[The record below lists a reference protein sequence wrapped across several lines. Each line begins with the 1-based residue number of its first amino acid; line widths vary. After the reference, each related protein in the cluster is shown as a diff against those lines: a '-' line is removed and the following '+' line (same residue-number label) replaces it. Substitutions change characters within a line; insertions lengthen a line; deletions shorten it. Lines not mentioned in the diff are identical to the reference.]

1 MEEEALIIVRSVK
14 SDKMKKQVFEEFVLE
29 QVDLSNVQHEVFIKK
44 LIKDK
49 DIQREFFLSKEQ
61 FIDNDIERD
70 ELLSNNCFVVMIENI
85 PVGYIETSP
94 ISNGSVSLSIGI
106 EKTFR
111 GNGYGTLILSGLTD
125 NLLYRDDINRVSA
138 IISNKNEA
146 SIRLFEKCGFERSE
160 DVPNCFIKTKAYK
173 LTY

>member
-14 SDKMKKQVFEEFVLE
+14 SDIMKKQVFEEFVLE
-29 QVDLSNVQHEVFIKK
+29 QVDLSNVQHELFIKR
-44 LIKDK
+44 LMSDRS
-49 DIQREFFLSKEQ
+49 IQKELFIDKEQ
-61 FIDNDIERD
+61 FDSVSRTD
-70 ELLSNNCFVVMIENI
+70 LLSNNSFIVKVEDI
-85 PVGYIETSP
+85 PIGYIETSP
-94 ISNGSVSLSIGI
+94 ISNGNISLSIGI

-125 NLLYRDDINRVSA
+125 NLLYRDDIDRVSA

>member
-1 MEEEALIIVRSVK
+1 
-14 SDKMKKQVFEEFVLE
+14 MKKQVFEEFVLE
-29 QVDLSNVQHEVFIKK
+29 QVDLNVIEHEVFISK

-85 PVGYIETSP
+85 PVGYIETSS
-94 ISNGSVSLSIGI
+94 ISNGSISLSIGI

-111 GNGYGTLILSGLTD
+111 GNGYGTLILSSLTD
-125 NLLYRDDINRVSA
+125 NLLCRDDIDRVSA
-138 IISNKNEA
+138 IISPKNNL

-160 DVPNCFIKTKAYK
+160 DVPNCFVKIKKYK
-173 LTY
+173 KTNVF